1 MRWLKGALNASR
13 ARWKLVANQ
22 VMITSLDAVP
32 RNPLNTAVTSPGI
45 ADREAHSEAERTAA
59 AAPLD
64 AAVRANNP
72 QIVYSNQAYKG
83 YGLVEVGNDLRV
95 QYRAVRDV
103 RQPTSDVFTLR
114 TFRVEAGMPQVID
127 ESAPLPALPVR

>member
-1 MRWLKGALNASR
+1 MPDPVR
-13 ARWKLVANQ
+13 AVEFVAG
-22 VMITSLDAVP
+22 
-32 RNPLNTAVTSPGI
+32 AVTSPGI
-45 ADREAHSEAERTAA
+45 ADREAKSETERLAA

-83 YGLVEVGNDLRV
+83 YGLVEAGRDLRV
-95 QYRAVRDV
+95 EYRAVRDA

-114 TFRVEAGMPQVID
+114 AFRVESGQPTVID
-127 ESAPLPALPVR
+127 ESGPLPAPPVSAPPAQLPILPGLPPVR